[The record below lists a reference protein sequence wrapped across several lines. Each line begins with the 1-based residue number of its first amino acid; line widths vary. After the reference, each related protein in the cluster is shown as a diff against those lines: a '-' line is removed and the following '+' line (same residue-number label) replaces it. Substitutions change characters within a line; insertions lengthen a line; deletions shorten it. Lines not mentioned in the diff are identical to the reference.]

1 MTTIP
6 TGEIKKKGYA
16 KYLGGWGGGGGQT
29 RGIMGNVQMANS
41 FNLRNTYCR
50 E

>member
-16 KYLGGWGGGGGQT
+16 KYLGGWGGGGSNKGYY
-29 RGIMGNVQMANS
+29 GKCANGE
-41 FNLRNTYCR
+41 FI
-50 E
+50 

>member
-16 KYLGGWGGGGGQT
+16 KYLGGWGGGGVKQGVLWEMCKW
-29 RGIMGNVQMANS
+29 RIH
-41 FNLRNTYCR
+41 LI
-50 E
+50 

>member
-16 KYLGGWGGGGGQT
+16 KYLGDGGRGGSNKGYY
-29 RGIMGNVQMANS
+29 GKCANGE
-41 FNLRNTYCR
+41 FI
-50 E
+50 